1 VQRALSI
8 YDGDETLSFDSYAN
22 MSVDS
27 SRLRRYQFSLG
38 KKRRRKFIILKIEM
52 KIVVTAQLQKLL
64 KSKEEYINNQLDA
77 MDDEAS
83 RIIELGDTAEY
94 IQHLIGCYGG

>member
-1 VQRALSI
+1 
-8 YDGDETLSFDSYAN
+8 
-22 MSVDS
+22 
-27 SRLRRYQFSLG
+27 
-38 KKRRRKFIILKIEM
+38 M

-64 KSKEEYINNQLDA
+64 KSKKEEYINNQLDA

-94 IQHLIGCYGG
+94 IQHPIGCYGG